1 MPSGSRSDP
10 ASRSSAAARS
20 RRDPGTEADG
30 ATSLEF
36 AGDVVTGD
44 ALAILLFAGPV
55 AFSFG
60 VETGW
65 RCVGPRATVTRTSAA
80 GVLEIDGRPALE
92 FYERYLGTGQPPV
105 ANPLAVFE
113 APGSDRFYLRT
124 PMTYDR
130 DRGSISFF
138 GAVPEGA
145 SVQLTMA
152 GTDEIVEGA
161 RASIADALAG
171 FPAGARPDGALLFSC
186 ATRKFLLGTRAG
198 REIELVREIL
208 GDAVP
213 IGGLYCHGR
222 DRADGVGRPD
232 PVPQRHDGLGPAR
245 VPRRRTGP
253 DRLDGRACPADASS
267 DELEKENR
275 RLTRRLE
282 RLEANVRRLEEFQDS
297 NSTLAVAAAHRARGG
312 ARDARERLLLNVLPQ
327 RIIDRLAAG
336 ETLIADRH
344 ESVSVLFSDVVGF
357 TGISARLA
365 PADLIEELN
374 GSSPASTRS
383 ASGPASRRSRRS
395 ATPTWSIGGLDGRPD
410 HATAI
415 AETALQMI
423 EQVEARPGSDVADPD
438 RPPRR
443 AGRRRGDRHDEVRL

>member
-1 MPSGSRSDP
+1 MPSGSPSDP
-10 ASRSSAAARS
+10 ASRSSAAARCG
-20 RRDPGTEADG
+20 RDPGTEADG

-92 FYERYLGTGQPPV
+92 FYERYLGAGQPPA

-113 APGSDRFYLRT
+113 APGSDSFYLRT

-138 GAVPEGA
+138 GAIPEGA

-152 GTDEIVEGA
+152 GTDEIFEGT

-213 IGGLYCHGR
+213 IGGFYCHGR

-245 VPRRRTGP
+245 VRVGGRDRTGLT
-253 DRLDGRACPADASS
+253 DEPAGPRSS
-267 DELEKENR
+267 DELDEGEPP
-275 RLTRRLE
+275 
-282 RLEANVRRLEEFQDS
+282 
-297 NSTLAVAAAHRARGG
+297 AHPAPRAARGQRPP
-312 ARDARERLLLNVLPQ
+312 ARGVPGLELDARSRGCSPSSRWSARARERLLLNVLPQ
-327 RIIDRLAAG
+327 RIIDRLEAG

-344 ESVSVLFSDVVGF
+344 EAVSVLFGDVVGF
-357 TGISARLA
+357 TEISARLA
-365 PADLIEELN
+365 PADADRGAQRALLRLRRDLRADRRREDQDRRRRIP
-374 GSSPASTRS
+374 GH
-383 ASGPASRRSRRS
+383 RRSRWRGPTTRPRS
-395 ATPTWSIGGLDGRPD
+395 
-410 HATAI
+410 
-415 AETALQMI
+415 
-423 EQVEARPGSDVADPD
+423 
-438 RPPRR
+438 PRR
-443 AGRRRGDRHDEVRL
+443 PCR